1 MRPPVMES
9 SMFTGIVEE
18 IGHIHHISKTS
29 RAEKLVIS
37 CEKVLEGTKIGDSIA
52 VNGTCLTVTAMDG
65 TSFSADVT
73 PETMRRTAFSLFRP
87 GTPVNLERALRLGD
101 RLGGH
106 IMMGHVDG
114 TGRILSMKKDD
125 NAVNISISTDR
136 KWMRYIIEKG
146 SVAVDGISLTVAGR
160 TEKSFS
166 IALIPH
172 TGSETAL
179 LLKHPG
185 DLVNLE
191 CDYLGKYVEQ
201 LLKEGPTE
209 GLTMGMLET
218 LGHGGHY
225 GL

>member
-1 MRPPVMES
+1 MES

-114 TGRILSMKKDD
+114 TGRILSMKMDD

-146 SVAVDGISLTVAGR
+146 SIAVDGISLTVAGR

>member
-1 MRPPVMES
+1 MES

-18 IGHIHHISKTS
+18 IGHIHHISKTN

>member
-1 MRPPVMES
+1 MV
-9 SMFTGIVEE
+9 TGIVEE
-18 IGHIHHISKTS
+18 IGRIHHISKTS

-65 TSFSADVT
+65 TSFTADVT

-218 LGHGGHY
+218 LGHGGYY

>member
-1 MRPPVMES
+1 MES

-191 CDYLGKYVEQ
+191 YDYLGKYVEQ

>member
-1 MRPPVMES
+1 
-9 SMFTGIVEE
+9 MFTGIVEE
-18 IGHIHHISKTS
+18 IGRIHHISKTS

-65 TSFSADVT
+65 TSFSADVM

>member
-1 MRPPVMES
+1 MES

-65 TSFSADVT
+65 TSFSVDVT

>member
-1 MRPPVMES
+1 MES

-52 VNGTCLTVTAMDG
+52 VNGTCLTVTSMDG

-201 LLKEGPTE
+201 LLKEGQTE

>member
-1 MRPPVMES
+1 
-9 SMFTGIVEE
+9 MFTGIVEE

-136 KWMRYIIEKG
+136 KWMRHIIEKG

>member
-1 MRPPVMES
+1 MDSRS
-9 SMFTGIVEE
+9 FT
-18 IGHIHHISKTS
+18 
-29 RAEKLVIS
+29 
-37 CEKVLEGTKIGDSIA
+37 
-52 VNGTCLTVTAMDG
+52 
-65 TSFSADVT
+65 ADVT

-87 GTPVNLERALRLGD
+87 DTPVNLERALRLSD

-114 TGRILSMKKDD
+114 TGRILSMEKDD
-125 NAVNISISTDR
+125 NAVNISISIDR

-146 SVAVDGISLTVAGR
+146 SVAVDGISLTVAER
-160 TEKSFS
+160 TDQSFS

-179 LLKHPG
+179 LWKHPG
-185 DLVNLE
+185 DLVNIE

-201 LLKEGPTE
+201 LLKEGPKE

>member
-1 MRPPVMES
+1 MES
-9 SMFTGIVEE
+9 NMFTGIVEE
-18 IGHIHHISKTS
+18 IGRIHHISKTN
-29 RAEKLVIS
+29 RAEKLAIS
-37 CEKVLEGTKIGDSIA
+37 CSKVLEGTKIGDSIA
-52 VNGTCLTVTAMDG
+52 VNGTCLTVTAMDSS
-65 TSFSADVT
+65 TFTADVT
-73 PETMRRTAFSLFRP
+73 PETMRRTVFSLFRP
-87 GTPVNLERALRLGD
+87 GTPVNLERALRLSD

-114 TGRILSMKKDD
+114 TGRILSMEKDD
-125 NAVNISISTDR
+125 NAVDISISTDR

-146 SVAVDGISLTVAGR
+146 SVAVDGISLTVAAR
-160 TEKSFS
+160 REDSFS

-179 LLKHPG
+179 LLKRPG
-185 DLVNLE
+185 DIVNIE

-201 LLKEGPTE
+201 LLKEGPKE
-209 GLTMGMLET
+209 GLTMSMLET

>member
-1 MRPPVMES
+1 MES

-18 IGHIHHISKTS
+18 IGRIHHISKTS
-29 RAEKLVIS
+29 HAEKLVIS

-65 TSFSADVT
+65 TSFTADVT

-166 IALIPH
+166 IALIPY

>member
-1 MRPPVMES
+1 
-9 SMFTGIVEE
+9 MFTGIVEE

-218 LGHGGHY
+218 LGHGGYY

>member
-1 MRPPVMES
+1 
-9 SMFTGIVEE
+9 MFTGIVEE

-65 TSFSADVT
+65 TSFSVDVT

>member
-1 MRPPVMES
+1 MES

-18 IGHIHHISKTS
+18 IGRIHHISKTN

-114 TGRILSMKKDD
+114 TGRILSIKKDD

-166 IALIPH
+166 IVLIPH

>member
-1 MRPPVMES
+1 
-9 SMFTGIVEE
+9 MFTGIVEE
-18 IGHIHHISKTS
+18 IGHIHHISKARQS
-29 RAEKLVIS
+29 ERLVIS
-37 CEKVLEGTKIGDSIA
+37 CKKVLEGTKIGDSIA
-52 VNGTCLTVTAMDG
+52 VNGTCLTVTAMDSS
-65 TSFSADVT
+65 SFAADVT

-87 GTPVNLERALRLGD
+87 GTPVNLERALRLSD

-114 TGRILSMKKDD
+114 TGRILSMEKED
-125 NAVNISISTDR
+125 NAVNITISPER

-146 SVAVDGISLTVAGR
+146 SVAVDGISLTVAER
-160 TEKSFS
+160 TESAFS

-179 LLKHPG
+179 LMKHAG
-185 DLVNLE
+185 DVVNIE

-201 LLKEGPTE
+201 LLKEGPKE
-209 GLTMGMLET
+209 GLTMSMLES

-225 GL
+225 GV

>member
-1 MRPPVMES
+1 MES

-201 LLKEGPTE
+201 LLKGGPTE

>member
-1 MRPPVMES
+1 MES

-18 IGHIHHISKTS
+18 IGRIHHISKTS

-201 LLKEGPTE
+201 LLKEEPTE

>member
-1 MRPPVMES
+1 MES

-160 TEKSFS
+160 TEESFS

>member
-1 MRPPVMES
+1 MES

-18 IGHIHHISKTS
+18 IGRIHHISKAS

-52 VNGTCLTVTAMDG
+52 VNGTCLTVTSMDG

>member
-1 MRPPVMES
+1 
-9 SMFTGIVEE
+9 MFTGIVEE
-18 IGHIHHISKTS
+18 IGRIHHISKTS

-160 TEKSFS
+160 TEKSFC

>member
-1 MRPPVMES
+1 
-9 SMFTGIVEE
+9 MFTGIVEE

-73 PETMRRTAFSLFRP
+73 PETMTRTAFSLFRP

>member
-1 MRPPVMES
+1 
-9 SMFTGIVEE
+9 MFTGIVEE

-65 TSFSADVT
+65 TSFTADVT

-125 NAVNISISTDR
+125 NAVNVSISTDR

>member
-1 MRPPVMES
+1 
-9 SMFTGIVEE
+9 MFTGIVEE

>member
-1 MRPPVMES
+1 MES

-18 IGHIHHISKTS
+18 IGHIHHISKTN

-37 CEKVLEGTKIGDSIA
+37 GEKVLEGTKIGDSIA

-87 GTPVNLERALRLGD
+87 GTPVNLERALSLGD

-179 LLKHPG
+179 WG
-185 DLVNLE
+185 N
-191 CDYLGKYVEQ
+191 
-201 LLKEGPTE
+201 
-209 GLTMGMLET
+209 MWSSS
-218 LGHGGHY
+218 
-225 GL
+225 

>member
-1 MRPPVMES
+1 MES

-65 TSFSADVT
+65 TSFTADVT

-114 TGRILSMKKDD
+114 TGRILSLKKDD

>member
-1 MRPPVMES
+1 MES

-160 TEKSFS
+160 TETSFS

>member
-1 MRPPVMES
+1 
-9 SMFTGIVEE
+9 MFTGIVEE

-191 CDYLGKYVEQ
+191 CDYLGKYMEQ

>member
-1 MRPPVMES
+1 MKHN
-9 SMFTGIVEE
+9 MFTGIVEE
-18 IGHIHHISKTS
+18 IGRIHHISKAG

-37 CEKVLEGTKIGDSIA
+37 CHRVWEGTKIGDSIA
-52 VNGTCLTVTAMDG
+52 VNGTCLTVTAMDSR
-65 TSFSADVT
+65 SFTADVT

-87 GTPVNLERALRLGD
+87 DTPVNLERALRLSD

-114 TGRILSMKKDD
+114 TGRILAMEKDD
-125 NAVNISISTDR
+125 NAVNISISIDR

-146 SVAVDGISLTVAGR
+146 SVAVDGISLTVAER
-160 TEKSFS
+160 TDQSFS

-179 LLKHPG
+179 LWKHPG
-185 DLVNLE
+185 DLVNIE

-201 LLKEGPTE
+201 LLKEGPKE

>member
-1 MRPPVMES
+1 MES

-18 IGHIHHISKTS
+18 IGRIHHISKTS

-65 TSFSADVT
+65 TSFTADVT

-201 LLKEGPTE
+201 LLKEGPAE